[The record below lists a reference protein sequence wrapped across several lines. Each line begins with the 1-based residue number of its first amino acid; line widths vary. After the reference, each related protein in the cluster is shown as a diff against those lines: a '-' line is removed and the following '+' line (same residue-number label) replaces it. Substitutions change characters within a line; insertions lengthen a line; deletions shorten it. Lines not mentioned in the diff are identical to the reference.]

1 MHTDKISK
9 AIAFPNSNNTSIH
22 IKSKKTVNIKIDAK
36 PQTVMKKNLHNFLT
50 KRLEKNSLNA
60 LHLIIKNT
68 GPTPS
73 HSVDALHNSL

>member
-9 AIAFPNSNNTSIH
+9 VIASQNSNNTSIH
-22 IKSKKTVNIKIDAK
+22 TKSKKTVNTTIDAK
-36 PQTVMKKNLHNFLT
+36 PQTVMKKNLLNFLT

-68 GPTPS
+68 GPKHS
-73 HSVDALHNSL
+73 HFVDALHNSL

>member
-68 GPTPS
+68 GPKPS